1 MRTPERRA
9 AGVLLHL
16 TSLPGAQTRGALGDS
31 ARRWIDLA
39 ADSGFTVWQ
48 MLPVG
53 PVDDSG
59 SPYYSLSVHAGNV
72 ALIDLGELAAAGL
85 VREDAP
91 HAGEPPAHFRKRKLL
106 EALIG
111 FENRTEEPARADYAA
126 FVDAHRSWLLDDGL
140 FLALKAEHQGRPWW
154 EWRSALRDR
163 EPGAIEQAH
172 ERHRAA
178 VEQFVFEQYLFHR
191 QWQAIRG
198 RAHERGVQLLGD
210 IPIYVAHDSVEVWA
224 HRENFQLDATG
235 QPLAVAGVPPDYFSE
250 DGQLW
255 GNPVYDW
262 KRMQRDGFS
271 WWGTRLRT
279 QLERFDRVR
288 IDHFRGLESF
298 WEIPAGSATARN
310 GHWRKAAGAALLE
323 HLRQELGGLPFVAE
337 DLGVIT
343 PEVERLRRRFDLP
356 GMRILQFAF
365 GDTGSNPY
373 LPHNHERRSVVYTG
387 THDNDTTLGWYR
399 SLDDQQRTRV
409 HEYLGCGPDGVVHAM
424 LRAALASVADL
435 AVVPLQD
442 LLGLGSEAR
451 MNTPGTTQGNWRW
464 AFGWQQIPADFTTR
478 WRHMN
483 QLYGRA

>member
-1 MRTPERRA
+1 
-9 AGVLLHL
+9 
-16 TSLPGAQTRGALGDS
+16 
-31 ARRWIDLA
+31 
-39 ADSGFTVWQ
+39 
-48 MLPVG
+48 
-53 PVDDSG
+53 
-59 SPYYSLSVHAGNV
+59 
-72 ALIDLGELAAAGL
+72 
-85 VREDAP
+85 
-91 HAGEPPAHFRKRKLL
+91 
-106 EALIG
+106 
-111 FENRTEEPARADYAA
+111 
-126 FVDAHRSWLLDDGL
+126 L

-154 EWRSALRDR
+154 EWRSDLRDR
-163 EPGAIEQAH
+163 EAPAIEQAH

-191 QWQAIRG
+191 QWQAMRG
-198 RAHERGVQLLGD
+198 RARERGVLLFGD

-224 HRENFQLDATG
+224 HRENFQLDASG

-255 GNPVYDW
+255 GNPLYDW
-262 KRMQRDGFS
+262 KRMQLDGFA
-271 WWGTRLRT
+271 WWVRRLKT

-298 WEIPAGSATARN
+298 WEIPASSATARD
-310 GHWRKAAGAALLE
+310 GHWRKAAGAASLE
-323 HLRQELGGLPFVAE
+323 RLRQEIGGLPFVAE

-365 GDTGSNPY
+365 GDTAANPY
-373 LPHNHERRSVVYTG
+373 LPHNHDRRSVVYTG

-409 HEYLGCGPDGVVHAM
+409 HEYLGRGPDGVVHAM
-424 LRAALASVADL
+424 IRAALVSVADL

-464 AFGWQQIPADFTTR
+464 SFEWNWIPADFTAR

>member
-1 MRTPERRA
+1 MTTFERRS

-16 TSLPGAQTRGALGDS
+16 TSIPGARVRGALGEN
-31 ARRWIDLA
+31 ARRCLDLL
-39 ADSGFTVWQ
+39 ADAGFTVWQ
-48 MLPVG
+48 TLPVG
-53 PVDDSG
+53 PIDDSG
-59 SPYYSLSVHAGNV
+59 SPYFSRSVHAGDV
-72 ALIDLGELAAAGL
+72 ALIDLEGLAVEGL
-85 VREDAP
+85 VRKEAP
-91 HAGEPPAHFRKRKLL
+91 HASEPPAHFRKRKLL

-111 FENRTEEPARADYAA
+111 FENRAEDRARANYTA
-126 FVDAHRSWLLDDGL
+126 FVDAHRPWLLDDGL

-154 EWRSALRDR
+154 EWHSDLRDR
-163 EPGAIEQAH
+163 EPAAIEKAH

-178 VEQFVFEQYLFHR
+178 VEQFVFEQFLFHR
-191 QWQAIRG
+191 QWHAIRS
-198 RAHERGVQLLGD
+198 RAHERGIRLFGD

-224 HRENFQLDATG
+224 HRENFQLDAVG
-235 QPLAVAGVPPDYFSE
+235 QPLTVAGVPPDYFSI

-255 GNPVYDW
+255 GNPLYDW
-262 KRMQRDGFS
+262 GRMQRDGFA
-271 WWGTRLRT
+271 WWVARIRT
-279 QLERFDRVR
+279 QLERFDLVR

-298 WEIPAGSATARN
+298 WEIPAGAATARS
-310 GHWRKAAGAALLE
+310 GHWRPAAGDALLKR
-323 HLRQELGGLPFVAE
+323 LRDIFGRLPLVAE

-343 PEVERLRRRFDLP
+343 PDVERLRRKFDLP

-365 GDTGSNPY
+365 GDSAANPY

-399 SLDDQQRTRV
+399 TLDAKLQARV
-409 HEYLGCGPDGVVHAM
+409 NEYLGCRSEDAVQAM
-424 LRAALASVADL
+424 IRAALASVAQL

-464 AFGWQQIPADFTTR
+464 SFEWEQIPADFAAR

-483 QLYGRA
+483 ELYGRT

>member
-1 MRTPERRA
+1 MTTPERRA

-16 TSLPGAQTRGALGDS
+16 TSLPGAHTGGALGEA
-31 ARRWIDLA
+31 ARRWIDLT

-72 ALIDLGELAAAGL
+72 ALIDLGELAVAGL
-85 VREDAP
+85 VREDAT

-111 FENRTEEPARADYAA
+111 FENRADEARRADYAA
-126 FVDAHRSWLLDDGL
+126 FIAAHRSWLLDDGL

-154 EWRSALRDR
+154 EWRGELRDR
-163 EPGAIEQAH
+163 EPRAIEQAH
-172 ERHRAA
+172 ERHHAA

-191 QWQAIRG
+191 QWQAMRG
-198 RAHERGVQLLGD
+198 RAHERGVQLFGD

-224 HRENFQLDATG
+224 HRENFQLDAGG
-235 QPLAVAGVPPDYFSE
+235 QPLAVAGVPPDYFSA

-255 GNPVYDW
+255 GNPLYDW
-262 KRMQRDGFS
+262 ERMQRDGFS
-271 WWGTRLRT
+271 WWVRRLRT
-279 QLERFDRVR
+279 QLERFDRLR

-298 WEIPAGSATARN
+298 WEVPAGSSTARS

-323 HLRQELGGLPFVAE
+323 RLRQTCGGLPFVAE

-343 PEVERLRRRFDLP
+343 PEVERLRRRFELP
-356 GMRILQFAF
+356 GMRVLQFAF
-365 GDTGSNPY
+365 GDSASNPY
-373 LPHNHERRSVVYTG
+373 LPHNHDRRTVVYTG

-424 LRAALASVADL
+424 IRAALTSVAEL

-442 LLGLGSEAR
+442 LLGLGAEAR
-451 MNTPGTTQGNWRW
+451 MNTPGTTHGNWRW
-464 AFGWQQIPADFTTR
+464 SFEWSGIPADFAAR